1 MRNEIVR
8 YVKGSGRVHGI
19 LQEVFL
25 GVVVAIGPGQIG
37 WAKTHENDR
46 WRWNRKLGLK
56 IARGRAALPQGSDH
70 RRRMEEHIPD
80 DFMTPVLAIHEES
93 LKMEA

>member
-1 MRNEIVR
+1 MRTEIVR
-8 YVKGSGRVHGI
+8 YVKDLGFTTGKAPVY
-19 LQEVFL
+19 L

-56 IARGRAALPQGSDH
+56 IARGRAALPQGGDH